1 MINFKN
7 EEGTFNFRVAGLLFN
22 KDKIL
27 IHRAINDDFYA
38 LPGGRLEMFES
49 TETTIVREMKE
60 ELGVDVKVDRLLWI
74 CEDFYTFNNNKCH
87 EICYYYLIECE
98 DTALIDK
105 GDLFYVTEGN
115 FKFEFRWVDIKDI
128 KNEELYPKFLK
139 DNLEKLPSS
148 IERIVETE
156 D

>member
-27 IHRAINDDFYA
+27 IHRGINDDFYA

-49 TETTIVREMKE
+49 TEDTIVREMKE
-60 ELGVDVKVDRLLWI
+60 ELGIEVSVNRLLWI
-74 CEDFYTFNNNKCH
+74 CEDFYTFNDNKCH

-98 DTALIDK
+98 DSLLMDK
-105 GDLFYVTEGN
+105 GDLFYVTEGKN
-115 FKFEFRWVDIKDI
+115 KFEFRWVDVKII
-128 KNEELYPKFLK
+128 NNEELYPKFLK
-139 DNLEKLPSS
+139 DKLEKLPSS
-148 IERIVETE
+148 IERIVEKE